1 MDAFQNR
8 FADSIIGQVTTTD
21 RMIFKGHL
29 SGFFPQGAFE
39 RFLWQER
46 ILLKDFGKFVKGAT
60 DELKAH
66 AEKIAKDAGRPFE
79 YLKRAMTKKTGKSK
93 EDYARE
99 IMERDGVKEGLVC
112 VFSTLEPCKSFEVRG
127 NRQTHR
133 LEVVRAKRKCL
144 HFYFYYVDAEFGF
157 MHVRLQSWFPFEIQ
171 IYINGREWLS
181 RELAR
186 KGIGFE
192 RYDNTFTSIDDL
204 PAAQRICERH
214 AHRMWPGVLNALAR
228 QVNPWMKRIQNVEF
242 GGYYWVLDQCEI
254 ASDIMFRD
262 RATLERLLPDLR
274 EEALLAFSPEAV
286 MRFLGRKLHGNFKG
300 EATTD
305 LKRRPEGWCIKH
317 QMKRNSI
324 KMYDK
329 ASVLRIETT
338 INNPR
343 EFKVLRVIEKD
354 GKRSRRWMPMGK
366 GVANFWRY
374 IRVGTQANH
383 RYLDALG
390 SVELKGEAVE
400 VLDDLCRSH
409 TWQGRHIPKLHP
421 VAAQDAQLLEAV
433 AAGEHMIN
441 GFRNADVQAKLY
453 ETPPSSPQEG
463 KRRCA
468 RVSRLIAKL
477 RGHGLVRKVPR
488 SRLYRATPLGVRLM
502 LATRAF
508 RNVVFPKV
516 LVG

>member
-8 FADSIIGQVTTTD
+8 FAADVVGELTTTD

-29 SGFFPQGAFE
+29 NGFSPKGAFE
-39 RFLWQER
+39 RFLWNER
-46 ILLKDFGKFVKGAT
+46 VLLKDFGKFVRGAT

-99 IMERDGVKEGLVC
+99 IAERDGVKEGLIC
-112 VFSTLEPCKSFEVRG
+112 VFSTLEMCRSFEVRG
-127 NRQTHR
+127 NRETHR
-133 LEVVRAKRKCL
+133 LEIVRAKRKCL
-144 HFYFYYVDAEFGF
+144 HLYFYYFDREFGF
-157 MHVRLQSWFPFEIQ
+157 MHVRLQTWFPFEIQ

-181 RELAR
+181 RRLTDR
-186 KGIGFE
+186 GIGFE
-192 RYDNTFTSIDDL
+192 MYDNAFTRIDDL
-204 PAAQRICERH
+204 AAAQRISERLD
-214 AHRMWPGVLNALAR
+214 HRRWPALLNVFAR
-228 QVNPWMKRIQNVEF
+228 RLNPWLPRIQNVDF

-254 ASDIMFRD
+254 ATDIMFRD

-274 EEALLAFSPEAV
+274 EEALLAFSPENV
-286 MRFLGRKLHGNFKG
+286 MSFLGRKLTGNFKG
-300 EATTD
+300 ELTTK
-305 LKRRPEGWCIKH
+305 LKRRPQGWCIRH

-329 ASVLRIETT
+329 ANVLRVETT

-343 EFKVLRVIEKD
+343 EFKILRVLSTPQ
-354 GKRSRRWMPMGK
+354 GRSRRWMPMAK
-366 GVANFWRY
+366 GVSNFWRY
-374 IRVGTQANH
+374 VRVGSQANH

-400 VLDDLCRSH
+400 VLDDLCRSRE
-409 TWQGRHIPKLHP
+409 WRGKRVPKLHP

-441 GFRNADVQAKLY
+441 GFRNRDIQARLY
-453 ETPPSSPQEG
+453 STPPESPQEA

-477 RGHGLVRKVPR
+477 RGHRLVRKVPR

-502 LATRAF
+502 LATRVF
-508 RNVVFPKV
+508 RNVVLPKL